1 MNFHRD
7 IFTFAPSY
15 DNGIAIAH
23 LQFSIISIIFRPG
36 KEGSMKKKILIIDD
50 EENIRYTFENFL
62 ADEGYEVLS
71 AKDYGDALAAIGEAD
86 FDLIFSDILLDDKSG
101 IDILR
106 YVKEKNLNCPV
117 IMITGIPGMETATE
131 ALRLGAFDYVPKPV
145 LQDTLLRVAKM
156 ALQHKSLVDEK
167 ERYQTNLDAIFQS
180 VRDAI
185 ITVDEDLVVVEMN
198 AAAEQIC
205 DLSRNIIGK
214 PRGSFQT
221 HCGGRCFE
229 ILRATIEEKQ
239 SFEESCLEC
248 KHNHRPHQVVSIST
262 SPLINRKGIFKGAV
276 LVVRDDTHLVELERD
291 MKERRKFYNM
301 IGKSEKIQTIY
312 SFIEDLADVQTTVL
326 VLGESGT
333 GKELV
338 AEAIHYSGARS
349 NKPMVKVNCSALS
362 ENLLESELFG
372 HVKGAF
378 TGALQNRVGRF
389 QKADGGTIFLDEIG
403 DISPRIQLQL
413 LRVLQEREFERVGDS
428 NPIRVDV
435 RVIAA
440 TNQNLSEKV
449 KQGEFREDLYYRL
462 KVVEMRLPPLRDRK
476 EDIPLLVKHFVKKF
490 NKKLNKE
497 IFSISADVQKIF
509 MNYAWPGNIREL
521 EHTMEHAFILCHQNI
536 IMVDHLPLNFK
547 DYIEPH
553 RASSEDTK
561 VEELHSIRRALEQ
574 AAWNKVRAARL
585 LGMSRRTLY
594 RKIKDYK
601 IEVKE
606 IDYKN

>member
-1 MNFHRD
+1 
-7 IFTFAPSY
+7 
-15 DNGIAIAH
+15 
-23 LQFSIISIIFRPG
+23 
-36 KEGSMKKKILIIDD
+36 MKKKILIIDD

-71 AKDYGDALAAIGEAD
+71 AMDYRDALVALDTSD
-86 FDLIFSDILLDDKSG
+86 FDLILSDILLDDKSG

-117 IMITGIPGMETATE
+117 VMITGAPDIETASE
-131 ALRLGAFDYVPKPV
+131 ALRLGAFDYIPKPV
-145 LQDTLLRVAKM
+145 LQDSLLRVAKM
-156 ALQHKSLVDEK
+156 ALQQKSLVDEK
-167 ERYQTNLDAIFQS
+167 ERYQTNLDAIFRS

-185 ITVDEDLVVVEMN
+185 ITVDKDLVVVEMN

-205 DLSRNIIGK
+205 NLLRDIIGK
-214 PRGSFQT
+214 PLGSFQT

-229 ILRATIEEKQ
+229 ILRSTIDEKQ
-239 SFEESCLEC
+239 PLEVACLEC
-248 KHNHRPHQVVSIST
+248 KHTHRPHQVVSIST
-262 SPLINRKGIFKGAV
+262 SPLINKKGVFQGAV

-291 MKERRKFYNM
+291 MKERRKFHNI
-301 IGKSEKIQTIY
+301 IGKSEKIQMIY

-326 VLGESGT
+326 ILGESGT

-349 NKPMVKVNCSALS
+349 NKALVKVNCSALS

-372 HVKGAF
+372 HVKGSF
-378 TGALQNRVGRF
+378 TGALQDRVGRF

-440 TNQNLSEKV
+440 TNQNLREKV
-449 KQGEFREDLYYRL
+449 KRGEFREDLYYRL
-462 KVVEMRLPPLRDRK
+462 KVVEMCLPPLRDRK
-476 EDIPLLVKHFVKKF
+476 EDIPLLVKHFIKKF
-490 NKKLNKE
+490 NKKLNKD
-497 IFSISADVQKIF
+497 IFAISADAQKIF
-509 MNYAWPGNIREL
+509 MNYTWPGNIREL
-521 EHTMEHAFILCHQNI
+521 EHTMEHAFILCHQNVI
-536 IMVDHLPLNFK
+536 TVDHLPLNFK
-547 DYIEPH
+547 SVVEPH
-553 RASSEDTK
+553 RLSCEDPK
-561 VEELHSIRRALEQ
+561 AEELQSIRRALEQ

-601 IEVKE
+601 IGVKDD
-606 IDYKN
+606 DYKI

>member
-1 MNFHRD
+1 
-7 IFTFAPSY
+7 
-15 DNGIAIAH
+15 
-23 LQFSIISIIFRPG
+23 
-36 KEGSMKKKILIIDD
+36 MKKKILIIDD

-62 ADEGYEVLS
+62 VDEGYEVLS
-71 AKDYGDALAAIGEAD
+71 AKDYRDALVAID
-86 FDLIFSDILLDDKSG
+86 DSDLDLIFSDILLDDKSG

-106 YVKEKNLNCPV
+106 YVKEKKLNCPV
-117 IMITGIPGMETATE
+117 VMITGIPDMETATE
-131 ALRLGAFDYVPKPV
+131 ALRLGAFDYIPKPL

-156 ALQHKSLVDEK
+156 ALQHKSLIDEK
-167 ERYQTNLDAIFQS
+167 ERYQTNLDAIFRS

-185 ITVDEDLVVVEMN
+185 IMVNEDLVVVEMN

-205 DLSRNIIGK
+205 DLSRNSIGS
-214 PRGSFQT
+214 PLGSFQS
-221 HCGGRCFE
+221 HCGGRCLE
-229 ILRATIEEKQ
+229 ILRTTIEERQ
-239 SFEESCLEC
+239 PLEEASLEC

-262 SPLINRKGIFKGAV
+262 SPLINRKGIFGGAV

-291 MKERRKFYNM
+291 MKERRKLYNI
-301 IGKSEKIQTIY
+301 IGKSEKMQMIY

-372 HVKGAF
+372 HVKGSF

-428 NPIRVDV
+428 NSIRVDV

-440 TNQNLSEKV
+440 TNQNLYEKV
-449 KQGEFREDLYYRL
+449 KRGEFREDLYYRL

-497 IFSISADVQKIF
+497 ISAISADVQKIF
-509 MNYAWPGNIREL
+509 MNYTWPGNIREL

-536 IMVDHLPLNFK
+536 ITADHLPLNFK
-547 DYIEPH
+547 DLIEPH
-553 RASSEDTK
+553 RVSFKDEKA
-561 VEELHSIRRALEQ
+561 EELQSIRRALEQ
-574 AAWNKVRAARL
+574 VAWNKVRAARL

-601 IEVKE
+601 IGVKE
-606 IDYKN
+606 ND

>member
-1 MNFHRD
+1 
-7 IFTFAPSY
+7 
-15 DNGIAIAH
+15 
-23 LQFSIISIIFRPG
+23 
-36 KEGSMKKKILIIDD
+36 MKKKILIIDD

-62 ADEGYEVLS
+62 VDEGYEVLS
-71 AKDYGDALAAIGEAD
+71 AKNYRDALVAID
-86 FDLIFSDILLDDKSG
+86 DSDLDLIFSDILLDDKSG

-117 IMITGIPGMETATE
+117 VMITGIPDMGTATE

-145 LQDTLLRVAKM
+145 LQDTLLRVAKV
-156 ALQHKSLVDEK
+156 ALQHKSLIDEK
-167 ERYQTNLDAIFQS
+167 ERYQTNLDAIFRS

-185 ITVDEDLVVVEMN
+185 IMVNEDLVVVEMN

-205 DLSRNIIGK
+205 DLSRNSIGS
-214 PRGSFQT
+214 PLGSFQS

-229 ILRATIEEKQ
+229 ILRTTIEERQ
-239 SFEESCLEC
+239 PLEEASLEC

-262 SPLINRKGIFKGAV
+262 SPLINRKGIFGGAV

-291 MKERRKFYNM
+291 MKERRKFYNI
-301 IGKSEKIQTIY
+301 IGKSEKIQMIY

-372 HVKGAF
+372 HVKGSF

-428 NPIRVDV
+428 NSIRVDV

-440 TNQNLSEKV
+440 TNQNLCEKV
-449 KQGEFREDLYYRL
+449 KRGEFREDLYYRL

-497 IFSISADVQKIF
+497 ISAISADVQKIF
-509 MNYAWPGNIREL
+509 MNYTWPGNIREL

-536 IMVDHLPLNFK
+536 ITVDHLPLNFK
-547 DYIEPH
+547 DLIEPH
-553 RASSEDTK
+553 RVSFKDEKA
-561 VEELHSIRRALEQ
+561 EELQLIRRALEQ
-574 AAWNKVRAARL
+574 VAWNKVRAARL

-601 IEVKE
+601 IGVKE
-606 IDYKN
+606 ND

>member
-1 MNFHRD
+1 
-7 IFTFAPSY
+7 
-15 DNGIAIAH
+15 
-23 LQFSIISIIFRPG
+23 
-36 KEGSMKKKILIIDD
+36 MKKKILIIDD

-62 ADEGYEVLS
+62 VDEGYEVLS
-71 AKDYGDALAAIGEAD
+71 AKDYRDALIAIDTSD
-86 FDLIFSDILLDDKSG
+86 FDLIFCDILLDEKTG
-101 IDILR
+101 IDILG
-106 YVKEKNLNCPV
+106 YVKEKNLICPV
-117 IMITGIPGMETATE
+117 VMITGAPDIGTASE
-131 ALRLGAFDYVPKPV
+131 ALRLGAFDYISKPV
-145 LQDTLLRVAKM
+145 LQDTLLRVTKV
-156 ALQHKSLVDEK
+156 ALQHKALVDEK
-167 ERYQTNLDAIFQS
+167 ERYQTNLDAIFRS

-185 ITVDEDLVVVEMN
+185 ITVDKDLAVVEMN

-205 DLSRNIIGK
+205 GLSRNLVGNQLN
-214 PRGSFQT
+214 SFQT
-221 HCGGRCFE
+221 HCGGRCSE
-229 ILRATIEEKQ
+229 ILRTTIVEKQ
-239 SFEESCLEC
+239 PLEVASLEC
-248 KHNHRPHQVVSIST
+248 KHSHRPHQVVSIST
-262 SPLINRKGIFKGAV
+262 SPLINKKGAFAGAV

-291 MKERRKFYNM
+291 MKERHKFCNI
-301 IGKSEKIQTIY
+301 IGKSEKIQMIY

-349 NKPMVKVNCSALS
+349 SKSLVKVNCSALS

-372 HVKGAF
+372 HVKGSF
-378 TGALQNRVGRF
+378 TGALQDRIGRF

-428 NPIRVDV
+428 NPVRVDV

-440 TNQNLSEKV
+440 TNQNLREKV
-449 KQGEFREDLYYRL
+449 KRGEFREDLYYRL
-462 KVVEMRLPPLRDRK
+462 KVVEMCLPPLRDRK

-497 IFSISADVQKIF
+497 ISAISADVQKIF
-509 MNYAWPGNIREL
+509 MNYTWPGNIREL

-536 IMVDHLPLNFK
+536 ITMDHLPLNFK
-547 DYIEPH
+547 ELLEPH
-553 RASSEDTK
+553 RPSFEDARDG
-561 VEELHSIRRALEQ
+561 ELRSIRRALEQ
-574 AAWNKVRAARL
+574 VAWNKVRAARL

-601 IEVKE
+601 IGVKDD
-606 IDYKN
+606 DYKI

>member
-1 MNFHRD
+1 
-7 IFTFAPSY
+7 
-15 DNGIAIAH
+15 
-23 LQFSIISIIFRPG
+23 
-36 KEGSMKKKILIIDD
+36 MKKKILIIDD

-62 ADEGYEVLS
+62 VDEGYEVVS
-71 AKDYGDALAAIGEAD
+71 AKDYTEALVAIDESD

-106 YVKEKNLNCPV
+106 YVKEKNLTCPV
-117 IMITGIPGMETATE
+117 VMITGAPDIGTASE
-131 ALRLGAFDYVPKPV
+131 ALRLGAFDYISKPI
-145 LQDTLLRVAKM
+145 LQDTLVRVAKV
-156 ALQHKSLVDEK
+156 ALQHKTLRDEK
-167 ERYQTNLDAIFQS
+167 ERYQTNLDAIFRS

-185 ITVDEDLVVVEMN
+185 ITVDKDLVVVEMN

-205 DLSRNIIGK
+205 NLPRKVIGNLLN
-214 PRGSFQT
+214 SFQT
-221 HCGGRCFE
+221 HCDGKCFE
-229 ILRATIEEKQ
+229 VLRSTIEEKQ
-239 SFEESCLEC
+239 PIEISNLEC

-262 SPLINRKGIFKGAV
+262 NPLINNKGMFSGAV

-291 MKERRKFYNM
+291 MKERREFYNM
-301 IGKSEKIQTIY
+301 IGKSEKIQMIY

-349 NKPMVKVNCSALS
+349 NKPLVKVNCSALS

-372 HVKGAF
+372 HVKGSF
-378 TGALQNRVGRF
+378 TGALQDRVGRF
-389 QKADGGTIFLDEIG
+389 QKAEGGTIFLDEIG

-413 LRVLQEREFERVGDS
+413 LRVLQEKEFERVGDS
-428 NPIRVDV
+428 NPIKVDV
-435 RVIAA
+435 RIIAA
-440 TNQNLSEKV
+440 TNQKLREKI
-449 KQGEFREDLYYRL
+449 KRGEFREDLYYRL
-462 KVVEMRLPPLRDRK
+462 KVVEMCLPPLRDRK

-497 IFSISADVQKIF
+497 IATISADVQKIF
-509 MNYAWPGNIREL
+509 MNYTWPGNIREL

-536 IMVDHLPLNFK
+536 ITADHLPLNFK
-547 DYIEPH
+547 DLIQSNKT
-553 RASSEDTK
+553 SSEDTEA
-561 VEELHSIRRALEQ
+561 EESQSIILALEQ
-574 AAWNKVRAARL
+574 AAWNKARAARL

-594 RKIKDYK
+594 RKIRDFK

-606 IDYKN
+606 NDDDYRI